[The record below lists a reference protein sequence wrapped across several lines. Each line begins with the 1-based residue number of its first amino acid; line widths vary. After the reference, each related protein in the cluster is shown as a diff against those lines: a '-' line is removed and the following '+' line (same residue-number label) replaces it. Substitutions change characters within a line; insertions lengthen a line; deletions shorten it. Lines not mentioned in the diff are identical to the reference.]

1 MGTTRAANA
10 DSIARAGWVRGDR
23 LMAVLISAHFLLAL
37 ALAPW
42 NGTWVAAVVIGG
54 LATGG
59 FLACARLWPGAFGTR
74 LAAAAALMTYSGLL
88 IHQSG
93 GMLEF
98 HFHVF
103 GALSFLLVYRDWRVP
118 VAGAFWIAVHHALF
132 DVLQASG
139 MDVYAFPDHRLGLAL
154 VALHAAFVVFQVSVL
169 AYLARVLERESLE
182 AQQLVA
188 LASELREGRLQAPAA
203 GSRREGGAL
212 GEMLGAIDRLAALVT
227 GIRDV
232 STTLTGAS
240 SEIATSSAEAR
251 RAVGEIAVAV
261 GDVADG
267 AERQVRAVEQAKRV
281 TEEIG
286 GAVRASAE
294 NAQETA
300 EVAREARRVAEEGV
314 TAVEEATA
322 AMRGVRE
329 FSEQG
334 AAAIR
339 SLGARSERIGTIVD
353 TITSIAGQTNLLA
366 LNAAIEAARAGEQ
379 GRGFAVV
386 ADEVRKL
393 AEESQQAAATIAE
406 LVGEIQEETSRA
418 VIIVEDGAQRTENGV
433 ETVEEARRSFA
444 LIGESVADM
453 SARVEQIAAAMNS
466 IADGSTRMQADIADV
481 VAVAE
486 QSSAS
491 AQQVSASTEQ
501 TASSASEIAS
511 SAEALART
519 ADELDRLV
527 GAFQVAA

>member
-1 MGTTRAANA
+1 VTTTTGGH
-10 DSIARAGWVRGDR
+10 SIALEGWKRGDR
-23 LMAVLISAHFLLAL
+23 LMAVLISAHFVLAL

-42 NGTWVAAVVIGG
+42 NGTYVSAVLIGG
-54 LATGG
+54 LTTGG
-59 FLACARLWPGAFGTR
+59 FLLAAHRWPGRLGTR

-118 VAGAFWIAVHHALF
+118 LVGAAWIAVHHSIF
-132 DVLQASG
+132 DVLQAG
-139 MDVYAFPDHRLGLAL
+139 GLPVAAFPDHRLGAAL
-154 VALHAAFVVFQVSVL
+154 VALHAVFVVFQVSVL
-169 AYLARVLERESLE
+169 TYLARVLERESTE

-188 LASELREGRLQAPAA
+188 LASELREGRLHAA
-203 GSRREGGAL
+203 ADSSRREGGAL
-212 GEMLGAIDRLAALVT
+212 GEMLGAIDRLAGLVT

-232 STTLTGAS
+232 STTLSGAS
-240 SEIATSSAEAR
+240 TGIASSSAEAR
-251 RAVGEIAVAV
+251 RAVGEIASAV
-261 GDVADG
+261 GEVADG

-286 GAVRASAE
+286 GAVRRSAE

-314 TAVEEATA
+314 AAVEQATA
-322 AMRGVRE
+322 AIRGVQE
-329 FSEQG
+329 LSEAG
-334 AAAIR
+334 ADAIR
-339 SLGARSERIGTIVD
+339 SLGSRSERIGAIVD
-353 TITSIAGQTNLLA
+353 TITGIAGQTNLLA

-386 ADEVRKL
+386 AAEVRNL
-393 AEESQQAAATIAE
+393 AEESKRAAETIAE
-406 LVGEIQEETSRA
+406 LIREIQDETNRA
-418 VIIVEDGAQRTENGV
+418 VDVVEDGARRTEESV
-433 ETVEEARRSFA
+433 STVEEARRSFA

-453 SARVEQIAAAMNS
+453 SARVEQIAAAMNG
-466 IADGSTRMQADIADV
+466 IADGSTRMQEDIAEV

-491 AQQVSASTEQ
+491 AQEVSASTEQ
-501 TASSASEIAS
+501 TSASTQEIAA
-511 SAEALART
+511 SAQELAAT
-519 ADELDRLV
+519 AEELGRLV
-527 GAFQVAA
+527 GRFKLAA